1 MDLTHP
7 IPNQS
12 NSIFIGFLSNSFSGT
27 GSLNLCLVLNRHHFH
42 HTNGNNPHNP
52 CLAFNSRLLSWSRTK
67 QRHPQ
72 LLAPCSAIC
81 SRYLWGAPG
90 SFPLLLTGIRGLV
103 LGWLPQFYFMRI
115 WVASKERRIFIS
127 PGSNWLTFDFCPT
140 VKTQVRLCCLLN
152 RYWNAGI
159 YKPLEMVDYKIR
171 H

>member
-1 MDLTHP
+1 MSPHS
-7 IPNQS
+7 IPTQS
-12 NSIFIGFLSNSFSGT
+12 NFIFIGFLSNSFSGT
-27 GSLNLCLVLNRHHFH
+27 GGLNLCLVLNRHHFH
-42 HTNGNNPHNP
+42 HTNGNKPHNP

-67 QRHPQ
+67 QRYPQ

-81 SRYLWGAPG
+81 SWYLWGTPG

-115 WVASKERRIFIS
+115 WVASKERRIFYFPSEQLVDIWLLS
-127 PGSNWLTFDFCPT
+127 YSKAPG
-140 VKTQVRLCCLLN
+140 RLWYLLN

-159 YKPLEMVDYKIR
+159 YKPLEMVDYKTR